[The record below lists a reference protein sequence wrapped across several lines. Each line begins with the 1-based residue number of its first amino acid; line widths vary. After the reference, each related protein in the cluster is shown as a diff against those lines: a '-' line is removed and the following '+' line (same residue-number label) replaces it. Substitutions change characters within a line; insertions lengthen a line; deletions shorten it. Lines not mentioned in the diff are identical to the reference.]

1 MYYIGQGAIL
11 DDNQQ
16 NNNTVNECNTKA
28 RGITLVIYAEYQ
40 EIASDVASDVTSH
53 AKNMHTRNLFL

>member
-40 EIASDVASDVTSH
+40 EIASDVTSH